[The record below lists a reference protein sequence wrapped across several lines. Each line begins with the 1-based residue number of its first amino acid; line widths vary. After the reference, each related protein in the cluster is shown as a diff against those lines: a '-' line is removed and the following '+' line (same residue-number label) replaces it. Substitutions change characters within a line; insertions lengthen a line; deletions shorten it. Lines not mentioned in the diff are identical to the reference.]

1 MNELD
6 WREMRARLVAQEQES
21 GTPAASNGSYAGSYA
36 YETPL
41 IEQGSILMGGTK
53 QVFGFALRQQFFHKS
68 VMLLLQHDET
78 FTKGII
84 LNRPSAIE
92 QDGWRLWC
100 GHGQVA
106 EGGIFLGADKAR
118 GQLEINA
125 LHALEGF
132 LVDQVRIATDERGL
146 RLMAID
152 GRRPAIDQVSTRVIK
167 GVSYCSLDSAKALVM
182 AGVAKRSDFWVCVGY
197 SGWAPGQLQMELE
210 QRGSWYLAAADSG
223 TLLKEMLR
231 EARELPPPGDDSMVN
246 ESNVGSITGIGTWA
260 SLMTSIGREEDVR
273 P

>member
-1 MNELD
+1 MNEEELD

-21 GTPAASNGSYAGSYA
+21 GTPAANNGSYAGSYA

-146 RLMAID
+146 RLMSVD
-152 GRRPAIDQVSTRVIK
+152 GD
-167 GVSYCSLDSAKALVM
+167 
-182 AGVAKRSDFWVCVGY
+182 
-197 SGWAPGQLQMELE
+197 
-210 QRGSWYLAAADSG
+210 
-223 TLLKEMLR
+223 
-231 EARELPPPGDDSMVN
+231 
-246 ESNVGSITGIGTWA
+246 
-260 SLMTSIGREEDVR
+260 
-273 P
+273 

>member
-1 MNELD
+1 MRIEWPRSKWRMMKTFGGLVRFSDSPSARSVDGNMEKEHITLANNPPATAHSKSLCERDSAHTARASLKRFASRKMLFFMTCTAVAHAISARPATSSRPLPVILSRRASVAMNEEELD

-21 GTPAASNGSYAGSYA
+21 GTPAASNGSYA

-78 FTKGII
+78 FTKRII

-106 EGGIFLGADKAR
+106 EGGFFLGADKAR

-146 RLMAID
+146 RLMAT
-152 GRRPAIDQVSTRVIK
+152 G
-167 GVSYCSLDSAKALVM
+167 
-182 AGVAKRSDFWVCVGY
+182 
-197 SGWAPGQLQMELE
+197 
-210 QRGSWYLAAADSG
+210 
-223 TLLKEMLR
+223 
-231 EARELPPPGDDSMVN
+231 GD
-246 ESNVGSITGIGTWA
+246 
-260 SLMTSIGREEDVR
+260 
-273 P
+273 

>member
-1 MNELD
+1 
-6 WREMRARLVAQEQES
+6 
-21 GTPAASNGSYAGSYA
+21 
-36 YETPL
+36 
-41 IEQGSILMGGTK
+41 
-53 QVFGFALRQQFFHKS
+53 
-68 VMLLLQHDET
+68 
-78 FTKGII
+78 
-84 LNRPSAIE
+84 
-92 QDGWRLWC
+92 
-100 GHGQVA
+100 
-106 EGGIFLGADKAR
+106 
-118 GQLEINA
+118 
-125 LHALEGF
+125 
-132 LVDQVRIATDERGL
+132 
-146 RLMAID
+146 MAID

>member
-1 MNELD
+1 MNEEELD

-21 GTPAASNGSYAGSYA
+21 GTPAASNGSYA

-146 RLMAID
+146 RLMSVD
-152 GRRPAIDQVSTRVIK
+152 GD
-167 GVSYCSLDSAKALVM
+167 
-182 AGVAKRSDFWVCVGY
+182 
-197 SGWAPGQLQMELE
+197 
-210 QRGSWYLAAADSG
+210 
-223 TLLKEMLR
+223 
-231 EARELPPPGDDSMVN
+231 
-246 ESNVGSITGIGTWA
+246 
-260 SLMTSIGREEDVR
+260 
-273 P
+273 

>member
-1 MNELD
+1 MLFFMTCTAVAHAISSRALPAISSRPLPAIVSRRTSVAMNELD

-146 RLMAID
+146 RLMACWWI
-152 GRRPAIDQVSTRVIK
+152 R
-167 GVSYCSLDSAKALVM
+167 
-182 AGVAKRSDFWVCVGY
+182 
-197 SGWAPGQLQMELE
+197 
-210 QRGSWYLAAADSG
+210 
-223 TLLKEMLR
+223 
-231 EARELPPPGDDSMVN
+231 
-246 ESNVGSITGIGTWA
+246 
-260 SLMTSIGREEDVR
+260 
-273 P
+273 